1 MAVVTIPLTE
11 EQLAKLREK
20 ARRLQVPPETL
31 LAASVEDLL
40 SRPDEEFLRAM
51 GYVLQKN
58 SELYRRLAAGA

>member
-51 GYVLQKN
+51 GYVLRKN

>member
-40 SRPDEEFLRAM
+40 SRPDEEFLRVM